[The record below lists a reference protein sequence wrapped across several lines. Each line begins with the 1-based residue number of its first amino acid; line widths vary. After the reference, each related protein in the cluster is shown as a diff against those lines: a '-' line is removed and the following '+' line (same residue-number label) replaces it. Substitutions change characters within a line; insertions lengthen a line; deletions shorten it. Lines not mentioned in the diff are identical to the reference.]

1 MLSRQREALPM
12 IFGRRTG
19 GFQAQLAERA
29 ALFGNPATSLGGPWA
44 LRPHLSM
51 GLPFRSAPRRRC
63 ACTTLTMAGKEEVVK
78 G

>member
-1 MLSRQREALPM
+1 MLSRQRKALQM

-19 GFQAQLAERA
+19 GSRRSSPNGQLYS
-29 ALFGNPATSLGGPWA
+29 ATRLPLWEAPWA